1 MKNAII
7 YARYSSERQTEQ
19 SIESQ
24 LRVCNEYAQRNGLN
38 VVDSYIDKAMTG
50 TNDNRPSFQRM
61 LLDAEKSKA
70 WDIVLVYAIDRF
82 GRNSIEIAVNKQKLK
97 KNGKTLISA
106 TQRTSENIDGTKNLD
121 GILLEN
127 VYIGMNQYYSAE
139 LSQKVLRGL
148 NESYRKGQYTGGA
161 VIYGYDV
168 VDKKNVIN
176 PEEAEI
182 VKEIFTKYSQG
193 YTAVALAKDLQA
205 RGIRTKKGLYITDK
219 KIYKILANTKY
230 NGKIRHGDTIYD
242 NIYPK
247 IIDDITWQKVQDIH
261 AENQHA
267 PGRKKEIYDFI
278 LSGKLYCGD
287 CQRPMVGESGTSK
300 LGRIY
305 YYYSCLAKRRKQ
317 HPCKLKSVEKQWLE
331 DLVINST
338 WALLADEGVVRH
350 IAETLCKL
358 HEEENKNNTVIK
370 SLEAQRQNALKASQ
384 NLIAAIEQGIITE
397 QTKIRLKELESQIA
411 GLDFDIG
418 QEKQRNYTYLSP
430 DDVEKYLNSIICGD
444 IQEMSVRKL
453 IVKTFVRE
461 VILDN
466 DSVTIT
472 YNFTEHSTKYRV
484 TQEIVQKIQRQSRK
498 KTAYNKTVCSYK
510 LPSLPP
516 NKT

>member
-1 MKNAII
+1 M
-7 YARYSSERQTEQ
+7 
-19 SIESQ
+19 
-24 LRVCNEYAQRNGLN
+24 
-38 VVDSYIDKAMTG
+38 
-50 TNDNRPSFQRM
+50 
-61 LLDAEKSKA
+61 
-70 WDIVLVYAIDRF
+70 
-82 GRNSIEIAVNKQKLK
+82 
-97 KNGKTLISA
+97 
-106 TQRTSENIDGTKNLD
+106 
-121 GILLEN
+121 
-127 VYIGMNQYYSAE
+127 
-139 LSQKVLRGL
+139 
-148 NESYRKGQYTGGA
+148 
-161 VIYGYDV
+161 
-168 VDKKNVIN
+168 
-176 PEEAEI
+176 
-182 VKEIFTKYSQG
+182 
-193 YTAVALAKDLQA
+193 
-205 RGIRTKKGLYITDK
+205 
-219 KIYKILANTKY
+219 
-230 NGKIRHGDTIYD
+230 
-242 NIYPK
+242 
-247 IIDDITWQKVQDIH
+247 
-261 AENQHA
+261 
-267 PGRKKEIYDFI
+267 
-278 LSGKLYCGD
+278 
-287 CQRPMVGESGTSK
+287 
-300 LGRIY
+300 
-305 YYYSCLAKRRKQ
+305 
-317 HPCKLKSVEKQWLE
+317 EKQWLE

-338 WALLADEGVVRH
+338 WALLADEGVVRY

-516 NKT
+516 IKRLSYNGQSFLFVLNMWNGC